1 MIATAPDSCPH
12 RALCLMVAAM
22 DDRKARVA
30 RNESISREINEG
42 LEEAQAST
50 STERSLRLVCE
61 CGRPDCD
68 RLLALTIREY
78 EEIRADPRQFAVAT
92 GHVMAEVELIVRETE
107 RFTVV
112 QKREG
117 TPAAVT
123 EALDPRD

>member
-1 MIATAPDSCPH
+1 
-12 RALCLMVAAM
+12 M

>member
-1 MIATAPDSCPH
+1 
-12 RALCLMVAAM
+12 MVSAM

-42 LEEAQAST
+42 LEEAQRST
-50 STERSLRLVCE
+50 SAGGSYLRMVCE
-61 CGRPDCD
+61 CGRQDCD

-78 EEIRADPRQFAVAT
+78 EEIRSDARRFAVA
-92 GHVMAEVELIVRETE
+92 GEHVMPDVELILRQTD

-117 TPAAVT
+117 TPAVVA

>member
-1 MIATAPDSCPH
+1 
-12 RALCLMVAAM
+12 M

-61 CGRPDCD
+61 CGQPHCD
-68 RLLALTIREY
+68 RLLALTLREY
-78 EEIRADPRQFAVAT
+78 EELRSDPRQFAVAK
-92 GHVMAEVELIVRETE
+92 GHVIAEVELVVRETE

-117 TPAAVT
+117 TPAAVA